1 MTQTAAELIRS
12 AKPRTAEFPVCL
24 DPDLVDEHAAL
35 VRDKA
40 DDVEVEQALA
50 RVRAATITLRFKAL
64 PRAEFRALADAH
76 PPRVDAEGKQ
86 THASRD
92 WIGVNYAAF
101 FDAAV
106 PASLVEPELD
116 QETLQLLLDQL
127 TDRQYE
133 TLTDVVWNL
142 NRQRVDVPFSSAA

>member
-1 MTQTAAELIRS
+1 MTQQNAADLIRS
-12 AKPRTAEFPVCL
+12 AKPRTGTFDVCL
-24 DPDLVDEHAAL
+24 DPDLVDEYAAL

-40 DDVEVEQALA
+40 DAAEVEQLVE
-50 RVRAATITLRFKAL
+50 RIRAATVTLRFRAL
-64 PRAEFRALADAH
+64 PRPEFRAAADRH

-86 THASRD
+86 THARTD
-92 WIGVNYAAF
+92 WLGVNAETF
-101 FDAAV
+101 FGEVV

-142 NRQRVDVPFSSAA
+142 NRGKVDLPFS